1 MLNPENKLTARGNHA
16 KIKSVEVVDDL
27 TARFK
32 TDGPYPLF
40 VERLTAQVM
49 QSEKVIKE
57 KGHEWMQ
64 ENPVGTGP
72 YKLVKWSKKQEHVL
86 VRNEDYWGPKP
97 AFKYVRIRIIPE
109 QATQIAELISGGVDI
124 IKAVPPDQMDVI
136 NKSGQARTST
146 SPILRTAMIQLDQAG
161 RSGPN
166 PFQDKRVRQAA
177 NLAVDIDSIIKHVL
191 NGLADRTA
199 TTVNPMA
206 FGFDASVKPYKQDL
220 AQAKKLL
227 ADAGFP
233 NGLEVGFLRTQPIVE
248 PGLIQTSDTIVAD
261 LAKAGIRTK
270 ARMVGESGP
279 FTNLVRDNKA
289 DPMFEWSWGYYS
301 IFDADAIF
309 FDVMTCN
316 QPYSYYCNKAFDDLV
331 IQGRSTLDTKKRAE
345 IYAKAQKLI
354 HDDAAYLFKWGL
366 RGVWG
371 VSNRIDYEAPQ
382 RRGRP
387 DVGRDAAEEVGAVP
401 RDSRAAAP
409 PRAAAWLDPL
419 RMRRYIT
426 RQLIQLVVV
435 VFGISLLAF
444 AILHVLGDPVL
455 LLLPQNAGKEEF
467 ERYRHLLGLD
477 RPLYVQYW
485 KFVSRAVLGDFGK
498 SWYADTPAFK
508 LVIERMPPTIY
519 LTFAGLVVALADRA
533 APGHPGR
540 AQAPL
545 VAGQPLHRGGR
556 RRPGRADVL
565 ARASC

>member
-1 MLNPENKLTARGNHA
+1 MGRVVASGSALLLAFALVAPADVSAQTKEDTVVYAIQSDMQNWDPPNSVLRESIIMGYHVFDHLAARDVKTGKVGPGLAVSWRNIDDATWEVKLRQNVKFHDGSRFTAGDVKATFDRVLNPENKLTARGNHT
-16 KIKSVEVVDDL
+16 KIKGVEVVDDY
-27 TARFK
+27 TVRFK

-40 VERLTAQVM
+40 VERLSAQVM
-49 QSEKVIKE
+49 QSEKAIKE

-72 YKLVKWSKKQEHVL
+72 YKLVKWSKKQEHLL
-86 VRNEDYWGPKP
+86 VRNDDYWGPKP

-136 NKSGQARTST
+136 NKSGQARTVT

-161 RSGPN
+161 RAGPN
-166 PFQDKRVRQAA
+166 PFQDRRVREAA
-177 NLAVDIDSIIKHVL
+177 NLAVDIDGIIKHVL
-191 NGLADRTA
+191 NGLGDRTA

-206 FGFDASVKPYKQDL
+206 FGFDPNVKPYKQDL

-233 NGLEVGFLRTQPIVE
+233 NGLEVGFLRTQPVVE

-261 LAKAGIRTK
+261 LAKVGIRTK

-279 FTNLVRDNKA
+279 FTNLIRDSKA
-289 DPMFEWSWGYYS
+289 DPMFEFSWGYYS

-331 IQGRSTLDTKKRAE
+331 IQGRSTLDTKRRAE

-371 VSNRIDYEAPQ
+371 LSNRIDYEAPK
-382 RRGRP
+382 
-387 DVGRDAAEEVGAVP
+387 DEVDRMWAVTP
-401 RDSRAAAP
+401 R
-409 PRAAAWLDPL
+409 
-419 RMRRYIT
+419 
-426 RQLIQLVVV
+426 
-435 VFGISLLAF
+435 
-444 AILHVLGDPVL
+444 
-455 LLLPQNAGKEEF
+455 K
-467 ERYRHLLGLD
+467 
-477 RPLYVQYW
+477 
-485 KFVSRAVLGDFGK
+485 K
-498 SWYADTPAFK
+498 
-508 LVIERMPPTIY
+508 
-519 LTFAGLVVALADRA
+519 
-533 APGHPGR
+533 
-540 AQAPL
+540 
-545 VAGQPLHRGGR
+545 
-556 RRPGRADVL
+556 
-565 ARASC
+565 